1 MASKRPTRAH
11 RDALAPLSP
20 VVGKQMR
27 ARYAQKAYEVYD
39 AADDDGRSSPMT
51 ARMFD
56 ALLSAGWVER
66 AETVYGVPLWRL
78 SEAGLAV
85 VTTPPSAH

>member
-1 MASKRPTRAH
+1 MRSRRCC
-11 RDALAPLSP
+11 RSS

-51 ARMFD
+51 TRMFD
-56 ALLSAGWVER
+56 ALLAAGWVER

-85 VTTPPSAH
+85 VTPPPSAH